1 MKEKIRKFWGVVKA
15 MWYKPL
21 PGRFLTLKEA
31 GAFGIYALGNSWIYN
46 SVLLVVAV
54 TQIPVFLG
62 NPRRTRFRHLH
73 SRNVDNGNIHSHYR
87 KRNGK
92 KAYQVGTLQ
101 AVYIVLVAGAVFGY
115 YAGDVD
121 SSVR

>member
-1 MKEKIRKFWGVVKA
+1 MKEKIKKIWGVVKA

-46 SVLLVVAV
+46 SLLLVVAV
-54 TQIPVFLG
+54 TQIPYFYEIPAVHGYVIYIL
-62 NPRRTRFRHLH
+62 
-73 SRNVDNGNIHSHYR
+73 
-87 KRNGK
+87 
-92 KAYQVGTLQ
+92 GTLIT
-101 AVYIVLVAGAVFGY
+101 AIFTPIIGNAMEKKRTKAVFGY